1 MAGPL
6 KYLLITVNVVALDK
20 VSSLIYK
27 VLTLFLTTLTVDEE
41 YYLLNR
47 DNLTQTIQMKL
58 SQKQKTFSQ
67 FFFFFFCVFKI
78 YIIF

>member
-1 MAGPL
+1 MAAPL
-6 KYLLITVNVVALDK
+6 QNLLIILNVVALDK

-47 DNLTQTIQMKL
+47 DNLTQTIQMQL

-67 FFFFFFCVFKI
+67 FFFFFFLRF
-78 YIIF
+78 